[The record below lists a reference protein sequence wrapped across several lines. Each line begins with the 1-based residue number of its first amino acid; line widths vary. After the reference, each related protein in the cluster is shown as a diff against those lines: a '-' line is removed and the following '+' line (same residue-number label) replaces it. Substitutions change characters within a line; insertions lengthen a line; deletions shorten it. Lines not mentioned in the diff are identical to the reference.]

1 MISGDLDAAMRPE
14 EQEADLTLWA
24 NGVAEALDEKERP
37 ELAAVFRAF
46 ARRDAAAVGEAVGVF
61 SPAMLAALA
70 EMVELER
77 RDRAEAGQH
86 RSVEM
91 LEWLARLV
99 GQVRDEHL
107 TIDVEPGDDAPVQ

>member
-1 MISGDLDAAMRPE
+1 MRPE

-61 SPAMLAALA
+61 SPAMLDALA

-77 RDRAEAGQH
+77 RDRAGADQD
-86 RSVEM
+86 RSVEI
-91 LEWLARLV
+91 LEWLGRLV
-99 GQVRDEHL
+99 GQTRDAHL
-107 TIDVEPGDDAPVQ
+107 TIDLEPGDDAPVQ

>member
-1 MISGDLDAAMRPE
+1 MNRD
-14 EQEADLTLWA
+14 EQEVDLTLWA

-46 ARRDAAAVGEAVGVF
+46 ARRDTAAVDEAVGVF
-61 SPAMLAALA
+61 SPAMLDALA

-77 RDRAEAGQH
+77 RDRAEAGQD

-91 LEWLARLV
+91 LEWLGRRV
-99 GQVRDEHL
+99 GQARDEHL
-107 TIDVEPGDDAPVQ
+107 TIDLEPGDDAPVQ